1 LIHSIVHSFCISRE
15 ILIVMTFRQSAG
27 PIRWQAWRHDRDG
40 ELAMTFFLSTTS
52 KSPDQAK
59 KKKTKTPHHL
69 SGLGAALAATLRV
82 GAAGLAAIPL
92 ETARVAA
99 KEAIVEEG
107 CAGEVRRGWS

>member
-1 LIHSIVHSFCISRE
+1 MASMASRPRRRAGNDLLSFDDIKMSN
-15 ILIVMTFRQSAG
+15 
-27 PIRWQAWRHDRDG
+27 QA
-40 ELAMTFFLSTTS
+40 E
-52 KSPDQAK
+52 

-82 GAAGLAAIPL
+82 GAASLAAILL

-107 CAGEVRRGWS
+107 CAGGGEKGMELKEKRRKVE